1 MGVNLERPWEWFVVF
16 CQAQKPE
23 RNRNPGTLE
32 PWLLLGCKA
41 GLIPVCSNYIYW
53 FWYSCSYCDISIP
66 YYIAGFLTQAI
77 IRPIG
82 QFTPRNQ
89 WFLGTPILWNP
100 QNQDQG
106 FFHSYYFSI
115 LLFISTNEW
124 FSPWNGSFGANLD
137 NKRVALETGMGDAT
151 SERIACW
158 SNIHL
163 TTRYFEVYTQG
174 TRVNCTILASGGR
187 RLPGDR
193 AFLGS

>member
-1 MGVNLERPWEWFVVF
+1 LVLIFVF
-16 CQAQKPE
+16 
-23 RNRNPGTLE
+23 
-32 PWLLLGCKA
+32 LLW
-41 GLIPVCSNYIYW
+41 YIYPIL
-53 FWYSCSYCDISIP
+53 YCRFSWGP
-66 YYIAGFLTQAI
+66 RWGEGTQAI
-77 IRPIG
+77 IRSIG

-89 WFLGTPILWNP
+89 WFLGT
-100 QNQDQG
+100 G

-174 TRVNCTILASGGR
+174 TRVNCTILTSGGK
-187 RLPGDR
+187 RLHGDR